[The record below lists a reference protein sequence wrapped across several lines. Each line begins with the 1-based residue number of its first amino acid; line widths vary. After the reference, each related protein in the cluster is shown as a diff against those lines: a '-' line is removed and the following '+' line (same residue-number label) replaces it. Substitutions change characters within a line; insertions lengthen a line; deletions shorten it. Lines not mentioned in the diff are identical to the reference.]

1 MNKLFKTMLMGATLL
16 SLGFALEAEAYHL
29 DTYRQLLMNNKFTL
43 KYENIT
49 PMPRATNK
57 DKVHFY
63 GSDGMAVDK
72 AHFLTNRQFEG
83 IIVMNGADKYEEVG
97 HENMHM
103 CNLTKGDK
111 AYFFTKHFDG
121 KKTTYY
127 GDAGKKNKVSARD
140 KNIQAIYISGQ
151 SYADPVMTRLLTAIL
166 PPSHKT
172 ADMPVYKYVD
182 AGWLDNGLSYE
193 DYRAN
198 IDGTMEAIRYYFNGN
213 KLVKIA
219 AASYYVLPD
228 GTLDGD
234 KTIIRVKEFNANPD
248 ATYLNLPVGVKDV
261 TKKPKAKKK
270 G

>member
-1 MNKLFKTMLMGATLL
+1 MNKLFKTMLMGATLI
-16 SLGFALEAEAYHL
+16 SLGFAFEAEAYHL

-49 PMPRATNK
+49 PLPRVTNK

-72 AHFLTNRQFEG
+72 AHFLTNRQFDG
-83 IIVMNGADKYEEVG
+83 VIVINGEDKYEEVG

-121 KKTTYY
+121 KKITYY
-127 GDAGKKNKVSARD
+127 GDSGKKNKVSARD
-140 KNIQAIYISGQ
+140 KNMQAIYISGQ

-166 PPSHKT
+166 PPSHKS

-182 AGWLDNGLSYE
+182 AGRLSNGLTYE

-228 GTLDGD
+228 GTLDGN
-234 KTIIRVKEFNANPD
+234 KTIIKVKEFTAKPD
-248 ATYLNLPVGVKDV
+248 VTYLNLPTGVKDV
-261 TKKPKAKKK
+261 TKKPKGSKK
-270 G
+270 

>member
-1 MNKLFKTMLMGATLL
+1 MGATLL
-16 SLGFALEAEAYHL
+16 SLGFAYEAEAYHL

-72 AHFLTNRQFEG
+72 AHFLTNRQFDG

-140 KNIQAIYISGQ
+140 KNMQAIYISGQ

-228 GTLDGD
+228 GTLNGN

>member
-83 IIVMNGADKYEEVG
+83 IIVMNSADKYEEVG

-140 KNIQAIYISGQ
+140 KNMQAIYISGQ

>member
-1 MNKLFKTMLMGATLL
+1 MNKIFKTFLMGATLL
-16 SLGFALEAEAYHL
+16 SLGVAFDAEAYHL
-29 DTYRQLLMNNKFTL
+29 DTYRQLLVNNKFTL

-49 PMPRATNK
+49 PMPRKTNK

-63 GSDGMAVDK
+63 GFDGMAVDK
-72 AHFLTNRQFEG
+72 AHFLTNRQFDG
-83 IIVMNGADKYEEVG
+83 TIVMNGVDKYEEVG
-97 HENMHM
+97 YENMSM

-111 AYFFTKHFDG
+111 AYFFTKHFNG

-127 GDAGKKNKVSARD
+127 GDSGKKNKVSAHD
-140 KNIQAIYISGQ
+140 KNMQAISINGQ

-166 PPSHKT
+166 PPSHKS

-182 AGWLDNGLSYE
+182 SGWLDNGLSYE

-198 IDGTMEAIRYYFNGN
+198 IDGTLEAIRYYFNGN

-228 GTLDGD
+228 GKLDGN
-234 KTIIRVKEFNANPD
+234 KAIIKIKEFTANPD
-248 ATYLNLPVGVKDV
+248 VSYLNLPAGVKDV
-261 TKKPKAKKK
+261 TKKPKKAKK
-270 G
+270 